1 MKTKKIAALSASAFA
16 AGMAHGSVLYTYT
29 NHIAVAGTQTT
40 ENTVTLDLNQDG
52 SPDFLV
58 AFDNNNALKPYV
70 NDSVGLSGST
80 TSFVL
85 SDATDPTD
93 SQGLPLTIGG
103 TTIGPAYESAQAA
116 GYFYEDTSANVV
128 GAWNS
133 AGQDIR
139 GYVGLE
145 LIDSGGDTHYGWAQF
160 VYNSTNVYN
169 GVTGTLDLIDF
180 AMETGTNSI
189 QAGQL
194 GEPGD
199 PPTLPYPPTPQTTV
213 AGFNAQFSAHGVGN
227 PAPTYQWAMG
237 VAGGSLYT
245 NLTDNASL
253 SGSTSNT
260 LTLYDVTVPSQAD
273 FVCVLSNANGVFTSA
288 PATLTVVPLTVT
300 GPSPSPA
307 AFYSGSKAAL
317 SVSAVS
323 SATVSYQWLKNGST
337 LTDGGRISGSTS
349 SNLTITSVSSIDVG
363 NYSVV
368 LTNIYGAVTSGVS
381 PLTLITSG
389 SAYQKA
395 VLALNPVAYYSLN
408 ETNDPATG
416 TAVAF
421 DYAGGFNGTYGTS
434 VQNGNPT
441 NDAIAG
447 PRPTDGFPGFATN
460 NWAMEVGTAKELA
473 SYVTIPALNLNTN
486 TVSFVM
492 WVNPTA
498 TEPDWAE
505 ILSFR
510 SGVAGTANSLGY
522 GASGDMGYHWND
534 NGNTYNFDPGIVP
547 PVGQWSLI
555 ALTVEPTNATFYI
568 INSDGF
574 STADTYADGYVH
586 PVQAFNTPGHIG
598 GDDYDANFIG
608 TIDEVAIFNQTLT
621 TQQVTNLYNVAAG
634 LPSGPTKVTLSI
646 TLSGGN
652 VSVSWS
658 PVAGTLY
665 EATSPAGPWTS
676 DGTTSPFVTAAT
688 GTQKFYKVQ

>member
-1 MKTKKIAALSASAFA
+1 
-16 AGMAHGSVLYTYT
+16 
-29 NHIAVAGTQTT
+29 
-40 ENTVTLDLNQDG
+40 
-52 SPDFLV
+52 
-58 AFDNNNALKPYV
+58 
-70 NDSVGLSGST
+70 
-80 TSFVL
+80 
-85 SDATDPTD
+85 
-93 SQGLPLTIGG
+93 
-103 TTIGPAYESAQAA
+103 
-116 GYFYEDTSANVV
+116 
-128 GAWNS
+128 
-133 AGQDIR
+133 
-139 GYVGLE
+139 LE
-145 LIDSGGDTHYGWAQF
+145 LVDTEGDTHFGWAQF

-169 GVTGTLDLIDF
+169 GVTGTLDLVDF
-180 AMETGTNSI
+180 AMESGTNTI

-227 PAPTYQWAMG
+227 PIPTYQWAKG
-237 VAGGSLYT
+237 AVGSSVYT
-245 NLTDNASL
+245 NLTDSASI

-260 LTLYDVTVPSQAD
+260 LTLYDVTVASQAD
-273 FVCVLSNANGVFTSA
+273 FVCVLSNATGVVTSA
-288 PATLTVVPLTVT
+288 PAALTVVPMTVT
-300 GPSPSPA
+300 GPSPAPA
-307 AFYSGSKAAL
+307 AFYSGSKATL

-323 SATVSYQWLKNGST
+323 SVPVSYQWLKNGSA
-337 LTDGGRISGSTS
+337 LTDVGRISGSMS
-349 SNLTITSVSSIDVG
+349 SNLSIASVSSSDVA
-363 NYSVV
+363 NYSAV
-368 LTNIYGAVTSGVS
+368 LTNIYGAVTSGVT

-408 ETNDPATG
+408 ETNDPASG

-421 DYAGGFNGTYGTS
+421 DYAGGFNGSYGTL
-434 VQNGNPT
+434 VQNGHPT
-441 NDAIAG
+441 NGAIAG
-447 PRPTDGFPGFATN
+447 PRPTDGFAGFATN
-460 NWAMEVGTAKELA
+460 NWAMEVGTSKALA

-522 GASGDMGYHWND
+522 GSSGDMGYHWND

-574 STADTYADGYVH
+574 STADTYTNDYVH
-586 PVQAFNTPGHIG
+586 PVQAFDTPGHIG

-621 TQQVTNLYNVAAG
+621 PQQVTNLYNVAAG
-634 LPSGPTKVTLSI
+634 LSTGPTKVALSI
-646 TLSGGN
+646 THSGGN
-652 VSVSWS
+652 ASVSWT

-665 EATSPAGPWTS
+665 EAPSANGPWTA
-676 DGTTSPFVTAAT
+676 DGTASPFVTTAT